1 MRSPVARFLLL
12 AFLITVACAA
22 FMYLWQGKMKDEFV
36 MQNGYV
42 LLGAVAL
49 TCVGAQ
55 LFLLSS
61 AAGDAKA
68 FVRKFM
74 LSTVLKMFLFLGVI
88 MGYMLFS
95 EESKKAVVLYFLMA
109 YVPFTLL
116 EVSTL
121 YSELRKG
128 AGRPK

>member
-1 MRSPVARFLLL
+1 M
-12 AFLITVACAA
+12 AFLITIGCAA
-22 FMYLWQGKMKDEFV
+22 VMYLWHGKMKAELV
-36 MQNGYV
+36 MHNGYV
-42 LLGAVAL
+42 LLGVVAL
-49 TCVGAQ
+49 TSIGAQ

-61 AAGDAKA
+61 AAGDAKG

-74 LSTVLKMFLFLGVI
+74 LSTVLKMFIFLGAI

-109 YVPFTLL
+109 YIPFTLL